1 MDRLVHTAFSGMRS
15 AMLAQTVTAQ
25 NLANANTTGFRR
37 DSASSAARAIENRQ
51 SFGSRFQAAEEILTP
66 QMAPGSLLATGRAL
80 DIALTGDAYLAV
92 QAPDGT
98 DAYTRR
104 GDLRLAVTGVL
115 ETGDGHVVLGN
126 AGPIT
131 LPPADQ
137 VMIAPDG
144 TVSIQPKG
152 GTIKDIAIIDRVR
165 LVTSEDASF
174 VKTPD
179 NLLVARDGQSLEPDT
194 SARLVSGTLESSN
207 VNMASELVQ
216 MIDHARAY
224 EMQVKMLTTARDLDQ
239 ASTALM
245 RLEN

>member
-1 MDRLVHTAFSGMRS
+1 
-15 AMLAQTVTAQ
+15 
-25 NLANANTTGFRR
+25 
-37 DSASSAARAIENRQ
+37 
-51 SFGSRFQAAEEILTP
+51 
-66 QMAPGSLLATGRAL
+66 
-80 DIALTGDAYLAV
+80 
-92 QAPDGT
+92 
-98 DAYTRR
+98 
-104 GDLRLAVTGVL
+104 
-115 ETGDGHVVLGN
+115 VLGN
-126 AGPIT
+126 SGPIT

-165 LVTSEDASF
+165 LVTAEDASF